1 MTRSF
6 PAFRPSPKTLAWALA
21 AVLIGASLSACG
33 ETAGGG
39 LAPGLTARMDAPG
52 AALDR
57 AGAIGIVNQYRST
70 VGANALTGDTTLDAT
85 AQSLAAQYAS
95 TGNAPKLP
103 AGAVAIRVSAGY
115 PNFAE
120 TFSGWRNSPADASV
134 LASTSATRAG
144 IASVY
149 DAKSTYGVY
158 WVLVLAS

>member
-6 PAFRPSPKTLAWALA
+6 PAFRPSLMPLAWAFA
-21 AVLIGASLSACG
+21 AVLVGAGLSACG
-33 ETAGGG
+33 ETAGG
-39 LAPGLTARMDAPG
+39 LAPGLVARMDAPG
-52 AALDR
+52 ATLDR

-70 VGANALTGDTTLDAT
+70 VGASALTGDTTLDAT

-120 TFSGWRNSPADASV
+120 TFSGWRNSPAVAWV
-134 LASTSATRAG
+134 LASSGATRAG